1 VFLMDS
7 LVARKMPN
15 AAHCTSAHCTL
26 PALACTPLTIAIHY
40 FLITQQSQTLD
51 LCLDMMR
58 ASASR
63 SVACTIFHSLPSG
76 SAAFQVNA
84 LKRNIM
90 TRDIHSSFTPL
101 QLGIN
106 QNGKRSDMNSLK
118 TDSSISSTSNE
129 SFSSAS
135 ASSDISSARGRN
147 AVSLLPVY
155 LTDARSVTKYNA
167 QSSPNGAL
175 QLSVAENQMLEDLL
189 VPALR
194 KFSSECN
201 DDTTVEGLFRSDQ
214 IYYQPTH
221 GREKT
226 RLAVA
231 SYLETI
237 LKIPSQKKLDVDGI
251 VLGAGCNAVLEN
263 LCFTLTEPGDAV
275 LLPTPYYAAFEFDLV
290 ARAALNIVPVN
301 TMDFHPECN
310 QEDGQSI
317 VREKYFPNRA
327 SLDAAYEKALA
338 SGSQPKI
345 LLLSHPNNPLGI
357 CYPPSVIKECI
368 EWARENKIHL
378 VSDEIY
384 AGSVYE
390 KVNADGE
397 EVFQSALHLAS
408 FDAQSSTAKGL
419 GLGPYI
425 HFVYALSKDFALSGL
440 RVGVAYSEN
449 EEIRLPMQ
457 KLNDLCQVSS
467 QTQLTVENLL
477 TSSCERG
484 TNWATDEFLPENH
497 RRIQERSLRLQKCLD
512 ECSIPYLKGDSG
524 LFLWMDFS
532 EFLIGEPKI
541 GQCVVES
548 DESKDVR
555 ERSLYLELMHEFG
568 LLFTPGRSMRA
579 EYPGFFRCVFTAASD
594 EEFSLG
600 LDRIKKYVDTKRSF

>member
-1 VFLMDS
+1 MFSGRREL
-7 LVARKMPN
+7 
-15 AAHCTSAHCTL
+15 L
-26 PALACTPLTIAIHY
+26 PFIFSFTILGYTNPRH
-40 FLITQQSQTLD
+40 LD
-51 LCLDMMR
+51 FRIDMMR
-58 ASASR
+58 PTASR
-63 SVACTIFHSLPSG
+63 SIAYSLLHTLPIG

-84 LKRNIM
+84 LRRDIM
-90 TRDIHSSFTPL
+90 TRGIHSSCTSL
-101 QLGIN
+101 QLGTN
-106 QNGKRSDMNSLK
+106 QNGKRCNKNLLKSNSSL
-118 TDSSISSTSNE
+118 SSTSNE

-155 LTDARSVTKYNA
+155 LTDARSVTKYDA
-167 QSSPNGAL
+167 QSAPNGAL

-201 DDTTVEGLFRSDQ
+201 TDKIVEGLFRSDQ

-237 LKIPSQKKLDVDGI
+237 LKIPKERKLDEDGI

-301 TMDFHPECN
+301 TMDFHQECN
-310 QEDGQSI
+310 QDDSQSI
-317 VREKYFPNRA
+317 CREKYFPNRD

-368 EWARENKIHL
+368 DWARENKIHL

-390 KVNADGE
+390 KINADGE
-397 EVFQSALHLAS
+397 EIFQSALKLAS
-408 FDAQSSTAKGL
+408 INTQASATKGL

-477 TSSCERG
+477 SSSCEGG
-484 TNWATDEFLPENH
+484 TNWATDKFLPENH
-497 RRIQERSLRLQKCLD
+497 RRIHERSLRLQKCLD

-532 EFLIGEPKI
+532 EFLTGEPRSDK
-541 GQCVVES
+541 GVVES
-548 DESKDVR
+548 EESKDAR

-594 EEFSLG
+594 SEFALG
-600 LDRIKKYVDTKRSF
+600 LDRIKKYVKAKRS

>member
-1 VFLMDS
+1 
-7 LVARKMPN
+7 
-15 AAHCTSAHCTL
+15 
-26 PALACTPLTIAIHY
+26 
-40 FLITQQSQTLD
+40 
-51 LCLDMMR
+51 MMR
-58 ASASR
+58 PFASHSIT
-63 SVACTIFHSLPSG
+63 STILHTNPVG
-76 SAAFQVNA
+76 SAAFQVNG
-84 LKRNIM
+84 LRRSIM
-90 TRDIHSSFTPL
+90 TRSIISTFTSLPL
-101 QLGIN
+101 GAN
-106 QNGKRSDMNSLK
+106 QNGKRYFI
-118 TDSSISSTSNE
+118 TDSSLSSTSNE
-129 SFSSAS
+129 SISSTS

-147 AVSLLPVY
+147 AVTLLPVY

-167 QSSPNGAL
+167 QSAPNGAL

-194 KFSSECN
+194 KVSSECN
-201 DDTTVEGLFRSDQ
+201 TDKIVEGLFRSDQ

-237 LKIPSQKKLDVDGI
+237 LKISPEKKLDVDGI

-290 ARAALNIVPVN
+290 ARAALNIFPVN
-301 TMDFHPECN
+301 TMNFHPECS
-310 QEDGQSI
+310 QEDGQSVI
-317 VREKYFPNRA
+317 RERYFPNRA
-327 SLDAAYEKALA
+327 SLDAAYEKALT

-368 EWARENKIHL
+368 EWAREKKVHL
-378 VSDEIY
+378 ISDEIY
-384 AGSVYE
+384 AGSVYV
-390 KVNADGE
+390 KNNADGE
-397 EVFQSALHLAS
+397 EIFQSALQLAS
-408 FDAQSSTAKGL
+408 SDAQDCTMKGL

-477 TSSCERG
+477 SSSSIDG
-484 TNWATDEFLPENH
+484 SNWATDKFLPENH
-497 RRIQERSLRLQKCLD
+497 RRIYERSFLLQKCLD

-532 EFLIGEPKI
+532 EFLSDATKSDKGAL
-541 GQCVVES
+541 ES
-548 DESKDVR
+548 EESKDAR

-594 EEFSLG
+594 AEFALG
-600 LDRIKKYVDTKRSF
+600 LDRIKKYVAAKRS